1 MYQIKRQWRCNTP
14 QRFKGWISFW
24 TGILFSVCL
33 AVISG
38 CGYGFQGSAS
48 VLPSDVK
55 KIYIADVINKSSDP
69 YIANTLTEA
78 LREQFEEYG
87 VVQVVSSSEE
97 SDASLRVKV
106 EQLRSQSK
114 SSVAAG
120 DVAQELNIIVTLSG
134 DLRQKNG
141 NLLWKNPAMSY
152 TKSFG
157 NTTGSV
163 VTSSAQF
170 ATSGLGSGDL
180 GLMNQRE
187 LSRSQERLALQ
198 QVAEDVA
205 KTIYDQAVSP
215 DF

>member
-1 MYQIKRQWRCNTP
+1 MYQITRQF
-14 QRFKGWISFW
+14 RFRALHFFKA
-24 TGILFSVCL
+24 TFSVWSGSL
-33 AVISG
+33 LLTSAIMTG
-38 CGYGFQGSAS
+38 CGYGFQGSGS
-48 VLPSDVK
+48 VLPVDVR

-78 LREQFEEYG
+78 LKEQFEEYG

-97 SDASLRVKV
+97 ADASLRVKV
-106 EQLRSQSK
+106 QQLRSQSK

-120 DVAQELNIIVTLSG
+120 DVAQELNITVTLSG
-134 DLRQKNG
+134 DLQQKNG
-141 NLLWKNPAMSY
+141 TLLWKNPAMSY

-180 GLMNQRE
+180 GLLNQRE

>member
-1 MYQIKRQWRCNTP
+1 MKAVALFEAGFW
-14 QRFKGWISFW
+14 GWSSSLCCTFAI
-24 TGILFSVCL
+24 I
-33 AVISG
+33 AG
-38 CGYGFQGSAS
+38 CGYGFQGSGS
-48 VLPSDVK
+48 VLPAEVSKV
-55 KIYIADVINKSSDP
+55 YIADVVNKSSDP

-78 LREQFEEYG
+78 LKEQFEKYG

-97 SDASLRVKV
+97 ADASLRVKV
-106 EQLRSQSK
+106 QQMRTQSK
-114 SSVAAG
+114 NSVAAG
-120 DVAQELNIIVTLSG
+120 DVAQELNVTVTLAG
-134 DLRQKNG
+134 DLQQKNG
-141 NLLWKNPAMSY
+141 TLLWKNPAMSY

-157 NTTGSV
+157 NTAGSV

-180 GLMNQRE
+180 GLLNQRE

-198 QVAEDVA
+198 QVAEEVA

>member
-1 MYQIKRQWRCNTP
+1 LKII
-14 QRFKGWISFW
+14 RFCKQSCFRL
-24 TGILFSVCL
+24 TGGVFLVSTLV
-33 AVISG
+33 VG
-38 CGYGFQGSAS
+38 CGYGFQGSGS
-48 VLPSDVK
+48 VLPAEVK
-55 KIYIADVINKSSDP
+55 NIYIADVVNKSSDP

-78 LREQFEEYG
+78 LKEQFEQYG

-97 SDASLRVKV
+97 ADASLRVRV
-106 EQLRSQSK
+106 QQLRSQSK
-114 SSVAAG
+114 TSVAAG
-120 DVAQELNIIVTLSG
+120 DVAQELNVTLTLAG
-134 DLRQKNG
+134 DLQQKNG
-141 NLLWKNPAMSY
+141 TLLWKNPAMSY

-180 GLMNQRE
+180 GLLNQRE

-205 KTIYDQAVSP
+205 KTIYSQAVSP